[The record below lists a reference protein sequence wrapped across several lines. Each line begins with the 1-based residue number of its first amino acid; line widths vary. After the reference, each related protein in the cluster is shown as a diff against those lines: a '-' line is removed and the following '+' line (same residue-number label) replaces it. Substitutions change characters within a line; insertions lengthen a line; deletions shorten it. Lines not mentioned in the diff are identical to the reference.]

1 MDRRYLLNPQLSRH
15 NFPNIFNI
23 RPNLHLQPTYNLHVQ
38 NISTF
43 LFKNTNINKIL
54 L

>member
-1 MDRRYLLNPQLSRH
+1 MDSRYLPNPQLSRH

-23 RPNLHLQPTYNLHVQ
+23 RPNLPLQPTYNLHVQ

-43 LFKNTNINKIL
+43 ILKNTDINKIL